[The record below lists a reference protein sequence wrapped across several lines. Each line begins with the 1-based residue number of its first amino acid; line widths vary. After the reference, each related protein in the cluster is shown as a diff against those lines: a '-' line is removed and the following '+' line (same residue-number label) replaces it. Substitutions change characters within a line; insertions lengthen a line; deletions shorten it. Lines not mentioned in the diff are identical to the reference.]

1 MSLEAIT
8 AVAQYQWYKWIN
20 RLRCATSHEEYA
32 TLQRDQLHAFRMELE
47 PYIYHYLIEQY
58 GLRLNAVWDT
68 YTPPLK
74 SDKAYVLVERRAHP
88 NYPFVLKMMAW
99 AAPHLSVYLVCSN
112 ENLEFIKAILGDKIE
127 HFHIIIAYSGEV
139 DRDQGRTEYNQ
150 LLTEASFFEMI
161 DAEYIVTMQMDVFLR
176 RKLTDD
182 LFCGDYWGPP
192 WGWCPHRAGGGG
204 ATIRRV
210 QKMIEIC
217 KADREDPLAPCKEG
231 EDSWMSDRVQDFPP
245 LKFRRA
251 HIMESMP
258 AEDPIIV
265 HQFWT
270 YLNNYDVQDR
280 EQFTENLKRILT
292 IHL

>member
-8 AVAQYQWYKWIN
+8 AVAYHQWCKWTS
-20 RLRCATSHEEYA
+20 RLQSATTDDELSQF
-32 TLQRDQLHAFRMELE
+32 QRDRLHAFRMELE

-58 GLRLNAVWDT
+58 GLRLNTVWDS

-88 NYPFVLKMMAW
+88 NYPFILKMMAW
-99 AAPHLSVYLVCSN
+99 AAPHLSVYLVCSDVN
-112 ENLEFIKAILGDKIE
+112 FEFIKMILGDKIGN
-127 HFHIIIAYSGEV
+127 FHIIVAYSGEA
-139 DRDQGRTEYNQ
+139 DRDQGRTQYNQ
-150 LLTEASFFEMI
+150 LLTDATLFEQI
-161 DAEYIVTMQMDVFLR
+161 DAEYMVTMQMDVFLR

-192 WGWCPHRAGGGG
+192 WNWCPHRAGGGG

-217 KADREDPLAPCKEG
+217 KTDREDPLAPCKEG

-245 LKFRRA
+245 LAFRRA

-258 AEDPIIV
+258 TEDPIIV

-270 YLNNYDVQDR
+270 YLDNYHIEDVP
-280 EQFTENLKRILT
+280 QFTEMLKRILT
-292 IHL
+292 IHM

>member
-8 AVAQYQWYKWIN
+8 AVAQYQWLKWTQ
-20 RLRCATSHEEYA
+20 RLRSATQQEA
-32 TLQRDQLHAFRMELE
+32 RQLQQDRLHAFRTELE

-58 GLRLNAVWDT
+58 GLQLNAIWDS

-88 NYPFVLKMMAW
+88 NYPFLLKMMAW
-99 AAPHLSVYLVCSN
+99 AAPHLSVYLICSH
-112 ENLEFIKAILGDKIE
+112 ENLDFIKAILGDKIAN
-127 HFHIIIAYSGEV
+127 FNIIVAYSGEV

-150 LLTEASFFEMI
+150 LLTDATFFEQI

-192 WGWCPHRAGGGG
+192 WGWCSHRAGGGG

-210 QKMIEIC
+210 QKMIEVC
-217 KADREDPLAPCKEG
+217 KAARDDPLAPCKEG
-231 EDSWMSDRVQDFPP
+231 EDSWMSDRIQEFPP
-245 LKFRRA
+245 LAFRRA

-258 AEDPIIV
+258 ADDPVIV

-270 YLNNYDVQDR
+270 YLDSYPIQDR
-280 EQFTENLKRILT
+280 VRFTEYVKRILT

>member
-8 AVAQYQWYKWIN
+8 AVAQHQWLKWTQ
-20 RLRCATSHEEYA
+20 RLRSAQQEA
-32 TLQRDQLHAFRMELE
+32 RQLQQDRLHAFRTELE

-58 GLRLNAVWDT
+58 GLPLNAIWDS

-88 NYPFVLKMMAW
+88 NYPFILKMMAW
-99 AAPHLSVYLVCSN
+99 AAPHLSVYLICSD
-112 ENLEFIKAILGDKIE
+112 ENLEFIKAILGDKIS
-127 HFHIIIAYSGEV
+127 HFNIIVAYSGEV
-139 DRDQGRTEYNQ
+139 DRNQGRTEYNQ
-150 LLTEASFFEMI
+150 LLTDAAFFEHI

-192 WGWCPHRAGGGG
+192 WGWCSHRAGGGG

-210 QKMIEIC
+210 QKMIEVC
-217 KADREDPLAPCKEG
+217 KAPREDPLAPCKEG
-231 EDSWMSDRVQDFPP
+231 EDSWMSDRIQDFPP
-245 LKFRRA
+245 LAFRRA

-258 AEDPIIV
+258 ADDPVIV

-270 YLNNYDVQDR
+270 YLDSYHIQDR
-280 EQFTENLKRILT
+280 VRFTEHVKRILT